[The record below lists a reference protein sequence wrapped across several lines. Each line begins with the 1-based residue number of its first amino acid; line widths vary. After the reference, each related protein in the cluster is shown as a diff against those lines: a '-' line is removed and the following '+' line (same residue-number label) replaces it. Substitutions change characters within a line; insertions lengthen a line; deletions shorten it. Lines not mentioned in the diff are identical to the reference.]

1 MLIAVPNI
9 LVALQLQIHM
19 HESTLQVK
27 NVMENC
33 RIANHFKESI
43 SWTHNGD
50 YRDILFDFIIY
61 FWNVCTQKKKKL
73 YMVSIFMLKNIKT
86 LSKKQWK
93 QGLFYFGNVCTQ
105 KK

>member
-1 MLIAVPNI
+1 MGTTETFSLILSYTFEMCV
-9 LVALQLQIHM
+9 H
-19 HESTLQVK
+19 K
-27 NVMENC
+27 
-33 RIANHFKESI
+33 K
-43 SWTHNGD
+43 
-50 YRDILFDFIIY
+50 
-61 FWNVCTQKKKKL
+61 KKKKL